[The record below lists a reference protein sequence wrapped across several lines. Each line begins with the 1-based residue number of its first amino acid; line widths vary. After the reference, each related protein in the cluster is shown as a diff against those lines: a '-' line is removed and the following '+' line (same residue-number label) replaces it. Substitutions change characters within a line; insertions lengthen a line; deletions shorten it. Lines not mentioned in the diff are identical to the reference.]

1 MLRYRNEQRQQV
13 ALKLKKAGFNVQ
25 HIGRCFKLARSSFY
39 LNVKPKAIKSDDI
52 RLEAAVK
59 HIHNEMDGTYGSRR
73 MMIEL
78 NHQGYRVGR
87 YKVRRLMRRFKLIAK
102 RPRLHRYP
110 WPGKASVIAPNHL
123 NRQFNPGQ
131 LNTHWSGDI
140 TYIRTGQGWLYLAI
154 IVDLC
159 SRKIISWAF
168 SDKPNTELTTRAIR
182 LAVNKREP
190 LTGVIFHSDQG
201 AQYTSEAFQYC
212 LRELGIQASMSR
224 AGNCLDNA
232 VTERVFRSL
241 KSERVNYRR
250 YQTRQQAK
258 ADIIDYIEPFYNQ
271 KRRHHKL
278 GNISPVEYE
287 MKLMKSA

>member
-1 MLRYRNEQRQQV
+1 M
-13 ALKLKKAGFNVQ
+13 KKAGFSVQ
-25 HIGRCFKLARSSFY
+25 HICRCFKLARSSFY
-39 LNVKPKAIKSDDI
+39 FNAKTKPIKPDDI

-59 HIHNEMDGTYGSRR
+59 HLHNEMDATYGSRR

-87 YKVRRLMRRFKLIAK
+87 YKVRRLMRQFKLIAK
-102 RPRLHRYP
+102 RPRLHKYP
-110 WPGKASVIAPNHL
+110 WAGKASVIAPNHL
-123 NRQFNPGQ
+123 NRQFNPEQ

-140 TYIRTGQGWLYLAI
+140 TYIRTGQGWLYLAV

-190 LTGVIFHSDQG
+190 MTGIIFHSDQG
-201 AQYTSEAFQYC
+201 AQYTSESFQTC
-212 LRELGIQASMSR
+212 LRELGIQPSMSR

-250 YQTRQQAK
+250 YKTRQEAK

-271 KRRHHKL
+271 KRRHQKL